1 MGIEGKRLSVDDV
14 QDSTE
19 ISTLDGAQIIAAMRR
34 AMVDIVVA
42 VPDITTSEGLLW
54 PLSRDPA
61 FQLIRICKEDE
72 GISICSSLV
81 YCGRRPVL
89 MMQQTGLLDSLNAV
103 RGIAIQYKRP
113 ICMLV
118 GLLGKEPGIP
128 PIRNKRYGVKII
140 EPVLQAMEVDYVLVE
155 ADEEIDKIPSAID
168 RAYSNSAP
176 LVILLGKGIRP

>member
-1 MGIEGKRLSVDDV
+1 M

-19 ISTLDGAQIIAAMRR
+19 ILTLDGTQIIAAMRS
-34 AMVDIVVA
+34 AMVDIVVT

-61 FQLIRICKEDE
+61 FQLVRICKEDE
-72 GISICSSLV
+72 GISICSSLA

-113 ICMLV
+113 VCMLV
-118 GLLGKEPGIP
+118 GLLGKEPGVP
-128 PIRNKRYGVKII
+128 PVRNKKYGVRII
-140 EPVLQAMEVDYVLVE
+140 EPVLQAMEVGYTLIE
-155 ADEEIDKIPSAID
+155 TDEDIAKIPPAID
-168 RAYSNSAP
+168 QTYSNSTP
-176 LVILLGKGIRP
+176 HVVLFGRTIRP

>member
-1 MGIEGKRLSVDDV
+1 M

-19 ISTLDGAQIIAAMRR
+19 IPTLDGTQIIAAMRS

-61 FQLIRICKEDE
+61 FQLVRICKEDE
-72 GISICSSLV
+72 GISICSSLA

-103 RGIAIQYKRP
+103 RGVAIQYKRP
-113 ICMLV
+113 VCMLV
-118 GLLGKEPGIP
+118 GLLGKEPGVP
-128 PIRNKRYGVKII
+128 PVRNKKYGVRII
-140 EPVLQAMEVDYVLVE
+140 EPVLQAMEVDHVLIE
-155 ADEEIDKIPSAID
+155 ADEDIAKIPPAID
-168 RAYSNSAP
+168 RAYSSSAP
-176 LVILLGKGIRP
+176 LVVLFGRDIRP